1 MFREESENV
10 PGELLEVLQ
19 TDRLVEELEDQDNL
33 SDYVV
38 QELLDDPLAELLAGW
53 QKVPE

>member
-1 MFREESENV
+1 MFLEEPENV

-19 TDRLVEELEDQDNL
+19 TDMLVEGLEGQDNL